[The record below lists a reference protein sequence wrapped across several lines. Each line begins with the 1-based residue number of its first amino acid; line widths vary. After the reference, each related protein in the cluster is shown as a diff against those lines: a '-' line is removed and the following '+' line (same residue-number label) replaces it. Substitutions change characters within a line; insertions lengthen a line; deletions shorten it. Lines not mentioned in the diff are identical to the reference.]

1 MALGVIAVMHL
12 AGFATLIL
20 VIAPQ
25 HLQAGSQVMGVGLG
39 ATAYL
44 FGLRHAFDADHIAA
58 IDNTTRRLMTGGDDA
73 GRAAAGGGGGRSSP
87 GGDDAGRAAAG
98 GGGGRSSPGGDDAGR
113 AAAGGKTSKPNTV
126 GFWFAMGHSTIV
138 LVMALLVIAGA
149 HAVRTL
155 VNDDSP
161 TRHALGI
168 AGTLASGLFLYLIAI
183 VNIVSLTSI
192 WRAFLA
198 LRSGSYSEDQLEAA
212 LNSRGFLARLLRP
225 FMNRIKR
232 PVHIY
237 PVGVLFGLG
246 FDTATEVALLALAG
260 TGAAAGLPWYA
271 VLVLPLL
278 FAAGMTLMDTL
289 DGLLMTVA
297 YDWAFLQPLRKI
309 YYNLAITGLSI
320 AVAMLIGSIELVSI
334 LHDNLKLQDPVTV
347 WISGIDLNNAGLA
360 IVGLFAA
367 TWLAAV
373 AYWKLARVESR
384 WQSAN
389 PTTESVG

>member
-1 MALGVIAVMHL
+1 MGPRGRLSSTWNRHDRFEIGMALGVIAVMHL

-58 IDNTTRRLMTGGDDA
+58 IDNTTRRLMT
-73 GRAAAGGGGGRSSP
+73 
-87 GGDDAGRAAAG
+87 
-98 GGGGRSSPGGDDAGR
+98 GGDDAGR

-192 WRAFLA
+192 WRAFLG

-212 LNSRGFLARLLRP
+212 LNSRGFLAWLLRP